1 MPPCTK
7 TSGGLQSPITSS
19 KSPPARGPV
28 ASTAA
33 PRGFHITHR
42 GNAPEGESSEAGAD
56 SPRTSSVRRGAR
68 PRHRRGSEPAFLFR
82 SSSAKFRCDALLSN
96 ATPPGS
102 PSMS

>member
-1 MPPCTK
+1 MAQAPQMPPCTK

-42 GNAPEGESSEAGAD
+42 GNAPEGGEQ
-56 SPRTSSVRRGAR
+56 
-68 PRHRRGSEPAFLFR
+68 
-82 SSSAKFRCDALLSN
+82 
-96 ATPPGS
+96 
-102 PSMS
+102 